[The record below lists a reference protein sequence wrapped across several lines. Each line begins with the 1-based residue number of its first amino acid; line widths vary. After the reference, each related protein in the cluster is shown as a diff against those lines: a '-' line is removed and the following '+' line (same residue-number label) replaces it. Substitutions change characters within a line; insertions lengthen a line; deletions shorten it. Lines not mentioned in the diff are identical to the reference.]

1 MAGIDYTIPGQFKG
15 IQIEP
20 PMNAM
25 AQAMQLRGL
34 YDASQMNALK
44 LQEAQRDAQERNAL
58 AKLDPSSPEYLT
70 QLKRV
75 NPKLALDYQKAGLEA
90 ESADITR
97 QKNKSELFQTK
108 LKESRFFL
116 ENINPNSPT
125 AAQDYLAWH
134 TANHKDPV
142 LGPVLASRGADEASA
157 RARIE
162 EAIRTNTLPEL
173 IMQSRL
179 GMEKFIELT
188 PAFNKAEKEQI
199 DQEYSEFLNTP
210 GNPAIS
216 RLQFIELRKRQR
228 PVAAA
233 PATDA
238 ATPAPDAAAP
248 APAPAAA
255 VDLTNVPLADRS
267 VMFNRPQVN
276 QPQVNQLG
284 GFQTNVAAVNN
295 LGVTPAATAANK
307 ATPVATTAER
317 PAIHPEAARLMQSN
331 LPSDKT
337 KAEII
342 QRNYENDLKQTEKQR
357 DFAAAVK
364 DGFKGNFSQ
373 WLDQQR
379 ETESEREYRRAKDE
393 GTFKGKFLEWKREMA
408 KATKIVVQPA
418 PSAKPTDT
426 ALDMLAYQYIQ
437 DNKTISAIPKQLR
450 MAVTNRAAEIL
461 TSQGLSA
468 EGMAGQVITNQQ
480 DTAAAKATIKDFTS
494 GKSAVATRSF
504 NTAIDHLETMDKLA
518 TALQNGDTRAFNS
531 VGNFFS
537 KQFGTPAVTN
547 FEGAKAIVGGEVAK
561 ALTGANMALKDREE
575 IRDAIIASS
584 SPEQLRG
591 VLKTF
596 RQLLGGQLNSLN
608 IQYQTGTGR
617 DDFRN
622 KLSPASRRELD
633 ALNPQAPAASA
644 PRQMSA
650 KDKQALEWANANP
663 KDPRAAAIKTRLGV
677 K

>member
-157 RARIE
+157 RASIE

-276 QPQVNQLG
+276 QPQVNQLS
-284 GFQTNVAAVNN
+284 GFQTNAAAVNN
-295 LGVTPAATAANK
+295 LKVTPAAITEANK
-307 ATPVATTAER
+307 VTPAATTAER

-331 LPSDKT
+331 LPSDKE
-337 KAEII
+337 KAAII

-357 DFAAAVK
+357 DFVAAVK

-393 GTFKGKFLEWKREMA
+393 GTFKGTFLDWKRKTA
-408 KATKIVVQPA
+408 QATKIIVAA
-418 PSAKPTDT
+418 PTATAAGKDLVATAILEGRLDPSKVNSRNIGIIAATLEKDPNANLKELSIDASSATAASKALATQSAK
-426 ALDMLAYQYIQ
+426 
-437 DNKTISAIPKQLR
+437 
-450 MAVTNRAAEIL
+450 IL
-461 TSQGLSA
+461 TAANEADAMIKVVRNTSA
-468 EGMAGQVITNQQ
+468 KIDRTQYPTINAIQNAVDKGTGGQEIV
-480 DTAAAKATIKDFTS
+480 KL
-494 GKSAVATRSF
+494 
-504 NTAIDHLETMDKLA
+504 NTAINALVNSYARAINPTGVSTVSDKNHAREIINSNYASGQLEA
-518 TALQNGDTRAFNS
+518 ILQVMEQEMRI
-531 VGNFFS
+531 
-537 KQFGTPAVTN
+537 
-547 FEGAKAIVGGEVAK
+547 AKASPGEAS
-561 ALTGANMALKDREE
+561 AQLKE
-575 IRDAIIASS
+575 
-584 SPEQLRG
+584 
-591 VLKTF
+591 
-596 RQLLGGQLNSLN
+596 
-608 IQYQTGTGR
+608 GR
-617 DDFRN
+617 NR
-622 KLSPASRRELD
+622 
-633 ALNPQAPAASA
+633 APAPAGA
-644 PRQMSA
+644 A
-650 KDKQALEWANANP
+650 DKNNKWL
-663 KDPRAAAIKTRLGV
+663 K
-677 K
+677 